1 MIEVK
6 AEERKKPKFMVRR
19 QNAGQYHDIKAVSK
33 FSEVRKIKKKIFAA
47 VWLTDTAYM
56 KNVREDRKPGLVSN
70 I

>member
-33 FSEVRKIKKKIFAA
+33 FSEVRKIKKK
-47 VWLTDTAYM
+47 
-56 KNVREDRKPGLVSN
+56 N
-70 I
+70 ICSSVTNRHCIHEERQRRSKTRTGF